1 MIKFDGEFDD
11 EACELGARYLS
22 DNEGLAL
29 DEFIEKYASQG
40 LKREISHIDELYA
53 QVRAEGCR

>member
-22 DNEGLAL
+22 DNEGSPSMSSSRSMLA
-29 DEFIEKYASQG
+29 KG
-40 LKREISHIDELYA
+40 
-53 QVRAEGCR
+53 

>member
-29 DEFIEKYASQG
+29 DELSRSMLAKG
-40 LKREISHIDELYA
+40 
-53 QVRAEGCR
+53 